1 MYIVPNNFLWGVMV
15 PLTFIYWQ
23 TGALPALV
31 SLEGLLI
38 AYLGFWQKSW
48 PQVAGC
54 LAAVMQWF

>member
-23 TGALPALV
+23 SGSLPALL

-48 PQVAGC
+48 PQVAAF
-54 LAAVMQWF
+54 LAAVLQWF